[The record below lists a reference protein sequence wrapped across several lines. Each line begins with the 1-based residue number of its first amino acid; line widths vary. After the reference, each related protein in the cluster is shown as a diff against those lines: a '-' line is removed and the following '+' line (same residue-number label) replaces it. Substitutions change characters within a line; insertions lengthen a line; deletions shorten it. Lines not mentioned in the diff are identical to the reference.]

1 MNRIFALMVDR
12 LKLAGGVLLGAAA
25 GVGLAVGIA
34 QLSDTGHVA
43 AQIPPMDTADVPR
56 AVPQSGQVAL
66 SFAPV
71 VKSAAPAVVN
81 IYTATVD
88 RRPRSMNEEFIQR
101 FFGGAPVQPRVS
113 QSLGSGVI
121 VGADGLIITN
131 NHVVEGADQILVAL
145 ADRREFKAKILFAD
159 PRLDLAL
166 LKVETEG
173 AVLPVIRMADSDRV
187 EVGDVTVAIGNP
199 FGVGQTVTTG
209 IVSALA
215 RTGIGVSDWQ
225 FFIQTDA
232 AINPGNS
239 GGALL
244 DSQGR
249 LIGVPTAIF
258 SRGGGSN
265 GIGFA
270 IPSKMVRVFLNAAD
284 KGKLVSGWIG
294 VEGEALTADTAKQ
307 LGLDRPGGLL
317 VTGVVAGSPGDKAG
331 VKAGD
336 VLKSVDGKEVANG
349 GQLRYS
355 LATEGVGTTLNMR
368 LWRDG
373 AERQV
378 PVTLAPPPENPPR
391 SITRLAGRSILNG
404 VTVANLSPAY
414 AQELGAGLPEQG
426 VVVVAIEA
434 NAPAV
439 RFLRPG
445 ALLESVGGQPVRSV
459 ADVIRQSNA
468 GALLVRFA
476 LGEQGHEP
484 HLFPPAQPAGRS
496 PCRHCARWHA
506 ACARLRGF
514 RCAPAPL
521 VRAPPSLR
529 QPRAGRT
536 TSGTNRGAGCLFCR
550 HGHRARWP
558 GSRPHR
564 Q

>member
-1 MNRIFALMVDR
+1 MVSK
-12 LKLAGGVLLGAAA
+12 LKLLGGIGLGVAAGAAI
-25 GVGLAVGIA
+25 AVGVA
-34 QLSDTGHVA
+34 NVSDTGRVA
-43 AQIPPMDTADVPR
+43 AQIPPMDTSDVQR
-56 AVPQSGQVAL
+56 AVPSAGQVAL

-81 IYTATVD
+81 IFTATVD
-88 RRPRSMNEEFIQR
+88 RRPRNANEEFMQR
-101 FFGGAPVQPRVS
+101 FFGGAPVQPRVQ

-173 AVLPVIRMADSDRV
+173 AVLPVIRMADSDRL

-209 IVSALA
+209 IVSGLA

-244 DSQGR
+244 DAQGR
-249 LIGVPTAIF
+249 LIGIPTAIY
-258 SRGGGSN
+258 SRTGASN

-270 IPSKMVRVFLNAAD
+270 IPSKMVRVFLTAAD

-294 VEGEALTADTAKQ
+294 VEGEPLTADTAKQ

-317 VTGVVAGSPGDKAG
+317 VTAVVPGSPGAKAG
-331 VKAGD
+331 IQIGD
-336 VLKSVDGKEVANG
+336 VLRSVDGKEVANG

-355 LATEGVGTTLNMR
+355 LATEGVGKTLNVQ
-368 LWRDG
+368 LWRDRR
-373 AERQV
+373 ATEV
-378 PVTLAPPPENPPR
+378 PVTLAAPPENPPR
-391 SITRLAGRSILNG
+391 NLTRITARSILAG

-434 NAPAV
+434 GAPAA

-445 ALLESVGGQPVRSV
+445 ALLEALGGQPVKSV
-459 ADVIRQSNA
+459 ADVTRLAGN
-468 GALLVRFA
+468 GALVVRFA
-476 LGEQGHEP
+476 VGEQRAECGVNN
-484 HLFPPAQPAGRS
+484 AGGLSCRS
-496 PCRHCARWHA
+496 
-506 ACARLRGF
+506 
-514 RCAPAPL
+514 
-521 VRAPPSLR
+521 
-529 QPRAGRT
+529 
-536 TSGTNRGAGCLFCR
+536 
-550 HGHRARWP
+550 
-558 GSRPHR
+558 
-564 Q
+564 

>member
-1 MNRIFALMVDR
+1 MAKAANF
-12 LKLAGGVLLGAAA
+12 LKLAGGVAIGLAA
-25 GVGLAVGIA
+25 GVGLAVGA
-34 QLSDTGHVA
+34 ARMSDTGRAA
-43 AQIPPMDTADVPR
+43 AQIPPMDTTELPR
-56 AVPQSGQVAL
+56 AVPAAGQIAM
-66 SFAPV
+66 SFSPV

-88 RRPRSMNEEFIQR
+88 RRPRSLNDEFIQR
-101 FFGGAPVQPRVS
+101 YFGGAPVQPRVS

-121 VGADGLIITN
+121 VGADGLIVTN

-145 ADRREFKAKILFAD
+145 ADRREFKAKVLFAD

-166 LKVETEG
+166 LKVDTAG
-173 AVLPVIRMADSDRV
+173 AALPVIRMADSDRV
-187 EVGDVTVAIGNP
+187 EVGDITVAIGNP

-244 DSQGR
+244 DAQGR

-270 IPSKMVRVFLNAAD
+270 IPSKMVRVFLTAAD

-294 VEGEALTADTAKQ
+294 VEGEALSADTARQ

-317 VTGVVAGSPGDKAG
+317 VTGVVPGSPGASAG
-331 VKAGD
+331 IRAGD
-336 VLKSVDGKEVANG
+336 VIKSVDGKEVANG
-349 GQLRYS
+349 SQLRYS
-355 LATEGVGTTLNMR
+355 LATEGVGKTLNVR
-368 LWRDG
+368 LWRDRG
-373 AERQV
+373 ERQV
-378 PVTLAPPPENPPR
+378 PVTLAPPPENPLR
-391 SITRLAGRSILNG
+391 SITRITARSILSG
-404 VTVANLSPAY
+404 VTIANLSPAY

-426 VVVVAIEA
+426 VVAVAVDA
-434 NAPAV
+434 QSPAA

-445 ALLESVGGQPVRSV
+445 ALIETVGGQPVRTV
-459 ADVIRQSNA
+459 ADVVRLAQG

-476 LGEQGHEP
+476 AGEQRAECGVNNQGG
-484 HLFPPAQPAGRS
+484 LS
-496 PCRHCARWHA
+496 CR
-506 ACARLRGF
+506 
-514 RCAPAPL
+514 
-521 VRAPPSLR
+521 
-529 QPRAGRT
+529 T
-536 TSGTNRGAGCLFCR
+536 
-550 HGHRARWP
+550 
-558 GSRPHR
+558 
-564 Q
+564 

>member
-1 MNRIFALMVDR
+1 MPASTWPRNDGRMHRIITRMANGMKV
-12 LKLAGGVLLGAAA
+12 AGGVALGLAA
-25 GVGLAVGIA
+25 GIGLAVGVA
-34 QLSDTGHVA
+34 RLSDTGHLA
-43 AQIPPMDTADVPR
+43 AQIPPMDTSELPR
-56 AVPQSGQVAL
+56 AVPASGQVAM
-66 SFAPV
+66 SFSPV
-71 VKSAAPAVVN
+71 VKAAAPAVVN
-81 IYTATVD
+81 IYTATVE

-121 VGADGLIITN
+121 VGADGLIVTN

-145 ADRREFKAKILFAD
+145 ADRREFKARILFAD

-166 LKVETEG
+166 LKVDTEG
-173 AVLPVIRMADSDRV
+173 ASLPVIRMADSDRV

-244 DSQGR
+244 DAQGR
-249 LIGVPTAIF
+249 LIGIPTAIF
-258 SRGGGSN
+258 SRTGTSA

-270 IPSKMVRVFLNAAD
+270 IPSKMVRVFLTAAD

-294 VEGEALTADTAKQ
+294 VEGEALTADTARQ

-317 VTGVVAGSPGDKAG
+317 VTAVVPGSPGARAG
-331 VKAGD
+331 IRVGD
-336 VLKSVDGKEVANG
+336 VLRSVDGKEVANG

-355 LATEGVGTTLNMR
+355 LATEGVGKTLAVQ

-373 AERQV
+373 AERSV
-378 PVTLAPPPENPPR
+378 SVTLAPPPEDPPR
-391 SITRLAGRSILNG
+391 SLTRVAARSILNG
-404 VTVANLSPAY
+404 VTVGNLSPAY

-426 VVVVAIEA
+426 VVVVSIDAA
-434 NAPAV
+434 APAA

-445 ALLESVGGQPVRSV
+445 ALIEALGGQPVKSV
-459 ADVIRQSNA
+459 ADVVRLSEG
-468 GALLVRFA
+468 GALTVRFA
-476 LGEQGHEP
+476 VGEQRAECGVNTMGG
-484 HLFPPAQPAGRS
+484 LSCRS
-496 PCRHCARWHA
+496 
-506 ACARLRGF
+506 
-514 RCAPAPL
+514 
-521 VRAPPSLR
+521 
-529 QPRAGRT
+529 
-536 TSGTNRGAGCLFCR
+536 
-550 HGHRARWP
+550 
-558 GSRPHR
+558 
-564 Q
+564 

>member
-1 MNRIFALMVDR
+1 MVQGT
-12 LKLAGGVLLGAAA
+12 KIAVGATIGLLA
-25 GVGLAVGIA
+25 GVGLAVGVA
-34 QLSDTGHVA
+34 RLSDTGHVA
-43 AQIPPMDTADVPR
+43 AQIPPMDTSEVPR
-56 AVPQSGQVAL
+56 AVPAAGQVAL
-66 SFAPV
+66 SFSPV
-71 VKSAAPAVVN
+71 VKTAAPAVVN

-88 RRPRSMNEEFIQR
+88 RRPRSLNEEFIQR

-209 IVSALA
+209 IVSAVA

-244 DSQGR
+244 DAQGR

-317 VTGVVAGSPGDKAG
+317 VTAVVPGSPGARAG
-331 VKAGD
+331 IRVGD
-336 VLKSVDGKEVANG
+336 VLRSVDGKEVANG

-355 LATEGVGTTLNMR
+355 LATEGVGTTLNVQI
-368 LWRDG
+368 WRDG
-373 AERQV
+373 AQRQV
-378 PVTLAPPPENPPR
+378 PVILAAPPENPPR
-391 SITRLAGRSILNG
+391 SLTRIAARSILTG
-404 VTVANLSPAY
+404 VTLANLSPAY

-426 VVVVAIEA
+426 VVVVAIDG
-434 NAPAV
+434 NAPAA

-445 ALLESVGGQPVRSV
+445 ALIESVGGQPVKSV
-459 ADVIRQSNA
+459 ADAVRLAQA

-476 LGEQGHEP
+476 VGEQRAECGVNNQGG
-484 HLFPPAQPAGRS
+484 LS
-496 PCRHCARWHA
+496 CR
-506 ACARLRGF
+506 
-514 RCAPAPL
+514 
-521 VRAPPSLR
+521 
-529 QPRAGRT
+529 T
-536 TSGTNRGAGCLFCR
+536 
-550 HGHRARWP
+550 
-558 GSRPHR
+558 
-564 Q
+564 

>member
-1 MNRIFALMVDR
+1 
-12 LKLAGGVLLGAAA
+12 
-25 GVGLAVGIA
+25 
-34 QLSDTGHVA
+34 
-43 AQIPPMDTADVPR
+43 
-56 AVPQSGQVAL
+56 
-66 SFAPV
+66 
-71 VKSAAPAVVN
+71 
-81 IYTATVD
+81 
-88 RRPRSMNEEFIQR
+88 
-101 FFGGAPVQPRVS
+101 
-113 QSLGSGVI
+113 
-121 VGADGLIITN
+121 
-131 NHVVEGADQILVAL
+131 
-145 ADRREFKAKILFAD
+145 
-159 PRLDLAL
+159 
-166 LKVETEG
+166 
-173 AVLPVIRMADSDRV
+173 VLPVIRMADSDRV

-317 VTGVVAGSPGDKAG
+317 VTGVVPGSPGAKAG

-434 NAPAV
+434 NAPAL

-476 LGEQGHEP
+476 IGEQRAECGVNN
-484 HLFPPAQPAGRS
+484 AGGIS
-496 PCRHCARWHA
+496 CR
-506 ACARLRGF
+506 
-514 RCAPAPL
+514 
-521 VRAPPSLR
+521 
-529 QPRAGRT
+529 T
-536 TSGTNRGAGCLFCR
+536 
-550 HGHRARWP
+550 
-558 GSRPHR
+558 
-564 Q
+564 

>member
-1 MNRIFALMVDR
+1 MAQG
-12 LKLAGGVLLGAAA
+12 LKLAGGVGLGLAA
-25 GVGLAVGIA
+25 GVGLAVGVA
-34 QLSDTGHVA
+34 TLSDTGHVA
-43 AQIPPMDTADVPR
+43 AQIPPMDTSDIAR
-56 AVPQSGQVAL
+56 AVPAAGQVAL

-71 VKSAAPAVVN
+71 VKTAAPAVVN

-88 RRPRSMNEEFIQR
+88 RRPRSMNEEFVQR

-121 VGADGLIITN
+121 VGGDGLIITN

-173 AVLPVIRMADSDRV
+173 AALPVIRMADSDRV

-244 DSQGR
+244 DAQGR

-317 VTGVVAGSPGDKAG
+317 VTAVVPGSPGARAG
-331 VKAGD
+331 IRQGD
-336 VLKSVDGKEVANG
+336 VLRSVDGKEVANG

-355 LATEGVGTTLNMR
+355 LATEGVGTTLNVR
-368 LWRDG
+368 VWRDG
-373 AERQV
+373 AERQM
-378 PVTLAPPPENPPR
+378 PVILAAPPENPPR
-391 SITRLAGRSILNG
+391 TLTRIAARSILTG
-404 VTVANLSPAY
+404 VTLANLSPAY

-426 VVVVAIEA
+426 VVVVAIDA
-434 NAPAV
+434 NAPAA

-445 ALLESVGGQPVRSV
+445 SLIESVGGQPVKSV
-459 ADVIRQSNA
+459 ADAVKLAGA

-476 LGEQGHEP
+476 IGEQRAECGVNNQGG
-484 HLFPPAQPAGRS
+484 LS
-496 PCRHCARWHA
+496 CR
-506 ACARLRGF
+506 
-514 RCAPAPL
+514 
-521 VRAPPSLR
+521 
-529 QPRAGRT
+529 T
-536 TSGTNRGAGCLFCR
+536 
-550 HGHRARWP
+550 
-558 GSRPHR
+558 
-564 Q
+564 

>member
-1 MNRIFALMVDR
+1 M
-12 LKLAGGVLLGAAA
+12 
-25 GVGLAVGIA
+25 
-34 QLSDTGHVA
+34 
-43 AQIPPMDTADVPR
+43 
-56 AVPQSGQVAL
+56 
-66 SFAPV
+66 
-71 VKSAAPAVVN
+71 
-81 IYTATVD
+81 
-88 RRPRSMNEEFIQR
+88 
-101 FFGGAPVQPRVS
+101 
-113 QSLGSGVI
+113 
-121 VGADGLIITN
+121 
-131 NHVVEGADQILVAL
+131 
-145 ADRREFKAKILFAD
+145 
-159 PRLDLAL
+159 
-166 LKVETEG
+166 ETEG

-317 VTGVVAGSPGDKAG
+317 VTGVVPGSPGAKAG

-434 NAPAV
+434 NAPAL

-459 ADVIRQSNA
+459 ADVIRLSNA

-476 LGEQGHEP
+476 MGEQRAECGVNN
-484 HLFPPAQPAGRS
+484 AGGIS
-496 PCRHCARWHA
+496 CR
-506 ACARLRGF
+506 
-514 RCAPAPL
+514 
-521 VRAPPSLR
+521 
-529 QPRAGRT
+529 T
-536 TSGTNRGAGCLFCR
+536 
-550 HGHRARWP
+550 
-558 GSRPHR
+558 
-564 Q
+564 

>member
-1 MNRIFALMVDR
+1 MITRT
-12 LKLAGGVLLGAAA
+12 KLAA
-25 GVGLAVGIA
+25 GVALGIAAGAALAVGVV
-34 QLSDTGHVA
+34 QLSDSKVA
-43 AQIPPMDTADVPR
+43 AQIPPMDTTDVPR
-56 AVPQSGQVAL
+56 AVPAAGQVAL

-71 VKSAAPAVVN
+71 VKAAAPAVVN

-88 RRPRSMNEEFIQR
+88 RRPRSLNEEFIQR

-166 LKVETEG
+166 LKVDTEG
-173 AVLPVIRMADSDRV
+173 AALPVIRMADSDRV

-209 IVSALA
+209 IVSAVA

-244 DSQGR
+244 DAQGR

-294 VEGEALTADTAKQ
+294 VEGEALTAETARQ

-317 VTGVVAGSPGDKAG
+317 VTGVVPGSPGARAG
-331 VKAGD
+331 IQIGD
-336 VLKSVDGKEVANG
+336 VLRSVDGKEVANG

-355 LATEGVGTTLNMR
+355 LATEGVGKSLTVK
-368 LWRDG
+368 LWRDR
-373 AERQV
+373 AERDV
-378 PVTLAPPPENPPR
+378 SVTLAAPPETPPR
-391 SITRLAGRSILNG
+391 SLTRLAGRSILTG
-404 VTVANLSPAY
+404 VTLGNLSPAY

-426 VVVVAIEA
+426 VVVVAIDG
-434 NAPAV
+434 NAPAA

-445 ALLESVGGQPVRSV
+445 ALIETLGGQPVKSV
-459 ADVIRQSNA
+459 ADAVRLSDA
-468 GALLVRFA
+468 GALIVGFTM
-476 LGEQGHEP
+476 GEQRAECGVNN
-484 HLFPPAQPAGRS
+484 LGGLSCRS
-496 PCRHCARWHA
+496 
-506 ACARLRGF
+506 
-514 RCAPAPL
+514 
-521 VRAPPSLR
+521 
-529 QPRAGRT
+529 
-536 TSGTNRGAGCLFCR
+536 
-550 HGHRARWP
+550 
-558 GSRPHR
+558 
-564 Q
+564 

>member
-1 MNRIFALMVDR
+1 MNRIITGMTKSM
-12 LKLAGGVLLGAAA
+12 KLAGGVALGL
-25 GVGLAVGIA
+25 GVGVAMAVGVARIT
-34 QLSDTGHVA
+34 DTGNVA
-43 AQIPPMDTADVPR
+43 AQIPPMDNSELAR
-56 AVPQSGQVAL
+56 AVPAPGQVAM

-71 VKSAAPAVVN
+71 VKAAAPAVVN
-81 IYTATVD
+81 IYTAKVD
-88 RRPRSMNEEFIQR
+88 RRPRSMNEDFIQR
-101 FFGGAPVQPRVS
+101 FFGGAPVQPRVQ

-121 VGADGLIITN
+121 VGAEGLIVTN

-145 ADRREFKAKILFAD
+145 ADRREFKARILFAD

-173 AVLPVIRMADSDRV
+173 AALPVIRMADSDRV

-244 DSQGR
+244 DAQGR
-249 LIGVPTAIF
+249 LIGIPTAIY
-258 SRGGGSN
+258 SRTGASN

-270 IPSKMVRVFLNAAD
+270 IPSKMLRVFLNAAD

-317 VTGVVAGSPGDKAG
+317 VTDVVAGSPGARAG
-331 VKAGD
+331 IRTGD
-336 VLKSVDGKEVANG
+336 VLRTIDGKEVANG
-349 GQLRYS
+349 GQLRYA
-355 LATEGVGTTLNMR
+355 LATEGVGKTLDVR
-368 LWRDG
+368 LWRDQ
-373 AERQV
+373 AERSV
-378 PVTLAPPPENPPR
+378 AVTLAPPPETPAR
-391 SITRLAGRSILNG
+391 SITKVTARAILNG

-426 VVVVAIEA
+426 VVVVAVDA
-434 NAPAV
+434 GAPAA
-439 RFLRPG
+439 RFLKPG
-445 ALLESVGGQPVRSV
+445 ALIEAVGGQPVASV
-459 ADVIRQSNA
+459 ADVVRLSQG

-476 LGEQGHEP
+476 IGEQRAECGVNN
-484 HLFPPAQPAGRS
+484 AGGLSCRS
-496 PCRHCARWHA
+496 
-506 ACARLRGF
+506 
-514 RCAPAPL
+514 
-521 VRAPPSLR
+521 
-529 QPRAGRT
+529 
-536 TSGTNRGAGCLFCR
+536 
-550 HGHRARWP
+550 
-558 GSRPHR
+558 
-564 Q
+564 

>member
-1 MNRIFALMVDR
+1 MVDR
-12 LKLAGGVLLGAAA
+12 LKLAGGVLVGAAA

-34 QLSDTGHVA
+34 QLSDTGHVS
-43 AQIPPMDTADVPR
+43 AQIPPMDTTDVAR

-445 ALLESVGGQPVRSV
+445 ALLESVGGQPVKSV

-476 LGEQGHEP
+476 MGEQRAECGVNN
-484 HLFPPAQPAGRS
+484 QGGIS
-496 PCRHCARWHA
+496 CR
-506 ACARLRGF
+506 
-514 RCAPAPL
+514 
-521 VRAPPSLR
+521 
-529 QPRAGRT
+529 T
-536 TSGTNRGAGCLFCR
+536 
-550 HGHRARWP
+550 
-558 GSRPHR
+558 
-564 Q
+564 

>member
-1 MNRIFALMVDR
+1 MNRIIAFMVDR
-12 LKLAGGVLLGAAA
+12 LKLAGGVLMGAAA

-34 QLSDTGHVA
+34 QLSDTGHVS
-43 AQIPPMDTADVPR
+43 AQIPPMDTTDVAR
-56 AVPQSGQVAL
+56 VVPQSGQVAL

-173 AVLPVIRMADSDRV
+173 AVLPVIRMADSDRL

-244 DSQGR
+244 DAQGR

-317 VTGVVAGSPGDKAG
+317 VTGVVPGSPGDKAG

-336 VLKSVDGKEVANG
+336 VLKSVDGKDVATG

-378 PVTLAPPPENPPR
+378 PVTLAAPPENPPR

-468 GALLVRFA
+468 GALAVRFA
-476 LGEQGHEP
+476 IGEQRAECGVNN
-484 HLFPPAQPAGRS
+484 AGGIS
-496 PCRHCARWHA
+496 CR
-506 ACARLRGF
+506 
-514 RCAPAPL
+514 
-521 VRAPPSLR
+521 
-529 QPRAGRT
+529 T
-536 TSGTNRGAGCLFCR
+536 
-550 HGHRARWP
+550 
-558 GSRPHR
+558 
-564 Q
+564 

>member
-1 MNRIFALMVDR
+1 
-12 LKLAGGVLLGAAA
+12 
-25 GVGLAVGIA
+25 
-34 QLSDTGHVA
+34 
-43 AQIPPMDTADVPR
+43 
-56 AVPQSGQVAL
+56 
-66 SFAPV
+66 
-71 VKSAAPAVVN
+71 
-81 IYTATVD
+81 
-88 RRPRSMNEEFIQR
+88 MNEEFIQR

-317 VTGVVAGSPGDKAG
+317 VTGVVPGSPGAKAG

-434 NAPAV
+434 NAPAL

-476 LGEQGHEP
+476 IGEQRAECGVNN
-484 HLFPPAQPAGRS
+484 AGGIS
-496 PCRHCARWHA
+496 CR
-506 ACARLRGF
+506 
-514 RCAPAPL
+514 
-521 VRAPPSLR
+521 
-529 QPRAGRT
+529 T
-536 TSGTNRGAGCLFCR
+536 
-550 HGHRARWP
+550 
-558 GSRPHR
+558 
-564 Q
+564 

>member
-1 MNRIFALMVDR
+1 MADRAKLVGGLALG
-12 LKLAGGVLLGAAA
+12 LAA
-25 GVGLAVGIA
+25 GVGLAVGVA
-34 QLSDTGHVA
+34 HVSDTGRVA
-43 AQIPPMDTADVPR
+43 AQIPAMDTTELPR
-56 AVPQSGQVAL
+56 AVPAPGQVAM
-66 SFAPV
+66 SFSPV
-71 VKSAAPAVVN
+71 VKAAAPAVVN

-88 RRPRSMNEEFIQR
+88 RRPRSLNEEFIQR

-145 ADRREFKAKILFAD
+145 ADRREFKAKVLFAD

-166 LKVETEG
+166 LKVDTAG
-173 AVLPVIRMADSDRV
+173 ASLPVIRMADSDRV

-209 IVSALA
+209 IVSAVA

-244 DSQGR
+244 DAQGR

-270 IPSKMVRVFLNAAD
+270 IPSKMVRVFLTAAD

-294 VEGEALTADTAKQ
+294 VEGEPLTADTARQ

-317 VTGVVAGSPGDKAG
+317 VTGVVPGSPGASAG
-331 VKAGD
+331 IKPGD
-336 VLKSVDGKEVANG
+336 VIRSIDGKEIADG

-355 LATEGVGTTLNMR
+355 LATEGVGKTLNVQV
-368 LWRDG
+368 WRDR
-373 AERQV
+373 ALARV
-378 PVTLAPPPENPPR
+378 PVTLAAPPENPPR
-391 SITRLAGRSILNG
+391 SLTRLAGRSILTG

-426 VVVVAIEA
+426 VVVVAIDA
-434 NAPAV
+434 ASPAA

-445 ALLESVGGQPVRSV
+445 ALIETVGGQPVRTV
-459 ADVIRQSNA
+459 ADVARLANS
-468 GALLVRFA
+468 GALLVRFS
-476 LGEQGHEP
+476 LGEQRAECGVNN
-484 HLFPPAQPAGRS
+484 LGGISCRS
-496 PCRHCARWHA
+496 
-506 ACARLRGF
+506 
-514 RCAPAPL
+514 
-521 VRAPPSLR
+521 
-529 QPRAGRT
+529 
-536 TSGTNRGAGCLFCR
+536 
-550 HGHRARWP
+550 
-558 GSRPHR
+558 
-564 Q
+564 

>member
-1 MNRIFALMVDR
+1 M
-12 LKLAGGVLLGAAA
+12 
-25 GVGLAVGIA
+25 
-34 QLSDTGHVA
+34 
-43 AQIPPMDTADVPR
+43 
-56 AVPQSGQVAL
+56 
-66 SFAPV
+66 
-71 VKSAAPAVVN
+71 
-81 IYTATVD
+81 
-88 RRPRSMNEEFIQR
+88 
-101 FFGGAPVQPRVS
+101 
-113 QSLGSGVI
+113 I

-317 VTGVVAGSPGDKAG
+317 VTGVVPGSPGAKAG

-434 NAPAV
+434 NAPAL

-459 ADVIRQSNA
+459 ADVIRLSNA

-476 LGEQGHEP
+476 MGEQRAECGVNN
-484 HLFPPAQPAGRS
+484 AGGIS
-496 PCRHCARWHA
+496 CR
-506 ACARLRGF
+506 
-514 RCAPAPL
+514 
-521 VRAPPSLR
+521 
-529 QPRAGRT
+529 T
-536 TSGTNRGAGCLFCR
+536 
-550 HGHRARWP
+550 
-558 GSRPHR
+558 
-564 Q
+564 

>member
-1 MNRIFALMVDR
+1 MTKSM
-12 LKLAGGVLLGAAA
+12 KLAGGVALGL
-25 GVGLAVGIA
+25 GVGVAMAVGVARIT
-34 QLSDTGHVA
+34 DTGNVA
-43 AQIPPMDTADVPR
+43 AQIPPMDNSELAR
-56 AVPQSGQVAL
+56 AVPAPGQVAM

-71 VKSAAPAVVN
+71 VKAAAPAVVN
-81 IYTATVD
+81 IYTAKVD
-88 RRPRSMNEEFIQR
+88 RRPRSMNEDFIQR
-101 FFGGAPVQPRVS
+101 FFGGAPVQPRVQ

-121 VGADGLIITN
+121 VGAEGLIVTN

-145 ADRREFKAKILFAD
+145 ADRREFKARILFAD

-173 AVLPVIRMADSDRV
+173 AALPVIRMADSDRV

-244 DSQGR
+244 DAQGR
-249 LIGVPTAIF
+249 LIGIPTAIY
-258 SRGGGSN
+258 SRTGASN

-270 IPSKMVRVFLNAAD
+270 IPSKMLRVFLNAAD

-317 VTGVVAGSPGDKAG
+317 VTDVVAGSPGARAG
-331 VKAGD
+331 IRTGD
-336 VLKSVDGKEVANG
+336 VLRTIDGKEVANG
-349 GQLRYS
+349 GQLRYA
-355 LATEGVGTTLNMR
+355 LATEGVGKTLDVR
-368 LWRDG
+368 LWRDQ
-373 AERQV
+373 AERSV
-378 PVTLAPPPENPPR
+378 AVTLAPPPETPAR
-391 SITRLAGRSILNG
+391 SITKVTARAILNG

-426 VVVVAIEA
+426 VVVVAVDA
-434 NAPAV
+434 GAPAA
-439 RFLRPG
+439 RFLKPG
-445 ALLESVGGQPVRSV
+445 ALIEAVGGQPVASV
-459 ADVIRQSNA
+459 ADVVRLSQG

-476 LGEQGHEP
+476 IGEQRAECGVNN
-484 HLFPPAQPAGRS
+484 AGGLSCRS
-496 PCRHCARWHA
+496 
-506 ACARLRGF
+506 
-514 RCAPAPL
+514 
-521 VRAPPSLR
+521 
-529 QPRAGRT
+529 
-536 TSGTNRGAGCLFCR
+536 
-550 HGHRARWP
+550 
-558 GSRPHR
+558 
-564 Q
+564 

>member
-1 MNRIFALMVDR
+1 MNRIFALMMDR
-12 LKLAGGVLLGAAA
+12 LKLAGGVLVGAAA
-25 GVGLAVGIA
+25 GVGLAVGVA
-34 QLSDTGHVA
+34 RLSDIGHVA
-43 AQIPPMDTADVPR
+43 AQIPPMDTTDVPR
-56 AVPQSGQVAL
+56 AVPESGQVAL

-317 VTGVVAGSPGDKAG
+317 VTGVVTGSPGDKAG

-391 SITRLAGRSILNG
+391 SITRLASRSILNG

-434 NAPAV
+434 NAPAA

-459 ADVIRQSNA
+459 ADVVRLSNA

-476 LGEQGHEP
+476 IGEQRAECGVNN
-484 HLFPPAQPAGRS
+484 AGGIS
-496 PCRHCARWHA
+496 CR
-506 ACARLRGF
+506 
-514 RCAPAPL
+514 
-521 VRAPPSLR
+521 
-529 QPRAGRT
+529 T
-536 TSGTNRGAGCLFCR
+536 
-550 HGHRARWP
+550 
-558 GSRPHR
+558 
-564 Q
+564 

>member
-1 MNRIFALMVDR
+1 MVQGT
-12 LKLAGGVLLGAAA
+12 KIAVGAAMGLLA
-25 GVGLAVGIA
+25 GVGLAVGVA
-34 QLSDTGHVA
+34 RVSDTGHVA
-43 AQIPPMDTADVPR
+43 AQIPPMDTTDVPR
-56 AVPQSGQVAL
+56 AVPASGQVAL

-71 VKSAAPAVVN
+71 VKAAAPAVVN

-166 LKVETEG
+166 LKVETDG

-209 IVSALA
+209 IVSAVA

-270 IPSKMVRVFLNAAD
+270 IPSKMVRVFLTAAD

-317 VTGVVAGSPGDKAG
+317 VTGVVPGSPGDKAG
-331 VKAGD
+331 VKPGD

-355 LATEGVGTTLNMR
+355 LATEGVGKTLNVR

-378 PVTLAPPPENPPR
+378 PVTLALPPENPPR
-391 SITRLAGRSILNG
+391 SLTRLSGRTILNG

-426 VVVVAIEA
+426 VVVVAIDA
-434 NAPAV
+434 GAPAA

-445 ALLESVGGQPVRSV
+445 ALLESVGGQPVKSV
-459 ADVIRQSNA
+459 ADVARLSSA

-476 LGEQGHEP
+476 IGEQRAECGVNTV
-484 HLFPPAQPAGRS
+484 GGIS
-496 PCRHCARWHA
+496 CR
-506 ACARLRGF
+506 
-514 RCAPAPL
+514 
-521 VRAPPSLR
+521 
-529 QPRAGRT
+529 T
-536 TSGTNRGAGCLFCR
+536 
-550 HGHRARWP
+550 
-558 GSRPHR
+558 
-564 Q
+564 